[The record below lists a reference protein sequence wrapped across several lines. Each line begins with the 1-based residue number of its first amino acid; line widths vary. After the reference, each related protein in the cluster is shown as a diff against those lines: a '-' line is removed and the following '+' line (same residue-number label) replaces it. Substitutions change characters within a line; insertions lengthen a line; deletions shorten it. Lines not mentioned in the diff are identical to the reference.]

1 MDTMGKIEEEHDTS
15 VRVEGPE
22 TTAFF
27 KDAGLYISYSD
38 LSLLKIAFKFSKR
51 AHHGQYRKTGE
62 PYVSH
67 PTSVAHIL
75 TEWKLD
81 AQTLSAALLHDVVED
96 TTITKE
102 EIKNKFGPVVADL
115 VDGVSKLDQIKF
127 ESQAHQQAEN
137 FRKMLLA
144 MSRDV
149 RVILIKLADRLH
161 NMRTLSSIYRKK
173 RLRIAQETA
182 EIYAPIAN
190 RLGLNNVF
198 EELQELSFQHLYPN
212 RFRVITKA
220 LKKARGNRQ
229 ELIRKILKET
239 ENKLRSLQIVAT
251 VTGREKNT
259 FSIYRKMREKALSFA
274 EVYDIYGFRVIVESV
289 SGCYIALGALHQLF
303 KPIPGKFKDYISIPK
318 NNGYQSLHTT
328 LVGPYGTPIEIQI
341 RTNEMHRIAEAGV
354 ASHWL
359 YKERGASLTDLQSKT
374 HRWLQ
379 NLLEIHMETG
389 SSTEFLEHL
398 RIDLFPDEVYVFTPS
413 GEIMSLPDESTCV
426 DFAYAV
432 HTDIGNQTSAAKVNH
447 ELVPLRTTLKTGD
460 RVEIITSDHARPTS
474 NWLDFVVT
482 AKARYSIRH
491 CLKTMGHDESASL
504 GKQILS
510 GALRTLRAKNT
521 NVSKQPWVKIKSKF
535 GNKTRDQ
542 ILSDIGLGKTLAIVV
557 ARSLLV
563 ENENPRPKDQYYST
577 EQLLIR
583 GSEGISLEFGDCC
596 SPIPG
601 DPIVGH
607 MREGTG
613 LIIHTQDCKVISKD
627 TNPDAELM
635 DVAWSEN
642 TDKLFTVA
650 ISLMVTDQKG
660 VLARVATEIA
670 KMDSN
675 IKNASAKPGDS
686 EAHGT
691 IIFIIEVRDRI
702 HLAKVI
708 RELRRVPEVIRISR
722 RKNLLS
728 A

>member
-1 MDTMGKIEEEHDTS
+1 MDTTGKTQVGKQTS
-15 VRVEGPE
+15 HLIDNPE
-22 TTAFF
+22 TSAFF
-27 KDAGLYISYSD
+27 KDAGLYINQSD
-38 LSLLKIAFKFSKR
+38 LSLLETAFEFSKR
-51 AHHGQYRKTGE
+51 AHHGQFRKTGE

-96 TTITKE
+96 TIVTKE
-102 EIKNKFGPVVADL
+102 EIQNKFGGVVADL

-127 ESQAHQQAEN
+127 ESKAHQQAEN

-220 LKKARGNRQ
+220 LKKARGNRR
-229 ELIRKILKET
+229 ELIEQILKET
-239 ENKLRSLQIVAT
+239 QNKLKTHRIEAN

-259 FSIYRKMREKALSFA
+259 FSIYRKMREKTLSFA
-274 EVYDIYGFRVIVESV
+274 EVYDIYGFRVLVDNV
-289 SGCYIALGALHQLF
+289 SSCYLALGALHQLF

-318 NNGYQSLHTT
+318 KNGYQSLHTT

-374 HRWLQ
+374 HQWLQ
-379 NLLEIHMETG
+379 SLLEIHMETG

-413 GEIMSLPDESTCV
+413 GEIMSLPGESTCV

-447 ELVPLRTTLKTGD
+447 ELVSLRTPLKTGD

-482 AKARYSIRH
+482 AKARYGIRH
-491 CLKTMGHDESASL
+491 RLKTMRHDDAASL
-504 GKQILS
+504 GEQILK
-510 GALRTLRAKNT
+510 GALRALHAKDINI
-521 NVSKQPWVKIKSKF
+521 SKQPWIKIRAKF

-557 ARSLLV
+557 ARDLLI
-563 ENENPRPKDQYYST
+563 ESDNGEPKDNLLST

-583 GSEGISLEFGDCC
+583 GSEGMSLLFSDCC
-596 SPIPG
+596 NPIPG
-601 DPIVGH
+601 DPIIGH
-607 MREGTG
+607 MKEGTG
-613 LIIHTQDCKVISKD
+613 LMIHTHDCKILSKEVD
-627 TNPDAELM
+627 QTTELL

-642 TDKLFTVA
+642 TDKLFTVT
-650 ISLMVTDQKG
+650 ISLVVTDHKG
-660 VLARVATEIA
+660 VLARVATKIA
-670 KMDSN
+670 NTNSN

-686 EAHGT
+686 EAYGT
-691 IIFIIEVRDRI
+691 IIFTIEVQDRL
-702 HLAKVI
+702 HLAKVM
-708 RELRRVPEVIRISR
+708 RELRRVPDVIRISR
-722 RKNLLS
+722 QKHHF
-728 A
+728 